1 MGFVQIIKLT
11 TDRLDDLEAAHD
23 DWLAATEGQRTVT
36 REMVCENRDRPG
48 EYWMIVEFPD
58 HEAAMKNNDLP
69 ATNEISGRL
78 AALATGAPEF
88 VNLDLIRTDGA

>member
-1 MGFVQIIKLT
+1 MATSSLT
-11 TDRLDDLEAAHD
+11 
-23 DWLAATEGQRTVT
+23 RTVT